1 MRLRVLRC
9 VCVGIVGD
17 IVIFIGHAEGR
28 LRISGVKRVFAC
40 LLVTCPSVAC
50 TCLAQ
55 NVPSTT
61 AKALD
66 GSTLS
71 FPRAQSQ
78 KPLVVMVGFSR
89 KSSGDFQQ
97 WNQRALS
104 PYLTDPRIDY
114 YELPELQGAPSFV
127 RPMILHGMRRDVPA
141 AEHSHFA
148 PLTTGEEE
156 WKKTVGYSA
165 SKDTYLILAEPSG
178 HVVWQTSGAPDDAKV
193 AAFKQALARLTHSA
207 QP

>member
-1 MRLRVLRC
+1 VRLRVSRS

-17 IVIFIGHAEGR
+17 FFIGYSEDR
-28 LRISGVKRVFAC
+28 LRIPGIKRLAAC
-40 LLVTCPSVAC
+40 LLIMWLGIAC
-50 TCLAQ
+50 HSLAQ

-66 GSTLS
+66 GSSVVL
-71 FPRAQSQ
+71 PRPQSQ
-78 KPLVVMVGFSR
+78 KPLLVMVGFSR
-89 KSSGDFQQ
+89 KSSEDFQQ
-97 WNQRALS
+97 WNRRALS

-148 PLTTGEEE
+148 PLNTGEEE

-178 HVVWQTSGAPDDAKV
+178 HIIWQTSGVPDDAKV